1 MKDRSLLPGYSF
13 RKFFAHKV
21 NGGLL
26 LIVVCMFA
34 IFVANSPW
42 GDAYNDLW
50 QHKFVLKIGN
60 YNLLAHHG
68 EPLTLMQFI
77 NDALMAVFFFSV
89 GLEIKREVLIGEL
102 SSIRKSLLPIIAAVG
117 GMILPVVIFY
127 VFTAGTP
134 ESVGMAIP
142 MATDIAFSLGI
153 LSLFGNRVP
162 VSLKVFLAAFAVVD
176 DIGGILVIALFYSSD
191 LSMLYLLFA
200 LFVLIILIIANKKGV
215 TNKAFYIIC
224 GIIIWYLFLQS
235 GIHSSIAGVVV
246 AFTIPTYPKINVQ
259 DYLES
264 IRYSLS
270 NFPYREGGG
279 ILSNDQFDELRRIED
294 LSDKVVSP
302 LQSMESKLH
311 GIVNYFII
319 PLFAFA
325 NAGITFSDT
334 GAGIS
339 HLTFAVM
346 TGLVVGKSLGIFIF
360 TFAAIKTGISPMPNG
375 MSWKNLFG
383 VAMLGGIGFTVSL
396 FIANLSFGTPET
408 FVMLEQAKMGVLLGT
423 LVAGILGCLILNF
436 VLPRKVTG
444 HA

>member
-1 MKDRSLLPGYSF
+1 MKDKGLLPGYSF
-13 RKFFAHKV
+13 RKFFAHRV

-26 LIVVCMFA
+26 LIVVCMVA
-34 IFVANSPW
+34 IFIANSPW
-42 GDAYNDLW
+42 GDAYNQLW
-50 QHKFVLKIGN
+50 QQKFVLKIGD

-102 SSIRKSLLPIIAAVG
+102 SSIRKSLLPIISAVG
-117 GMILPVVIFY
+117 GMILPVMIFY
-127 VFTAGTP
+127 LFTAGTP

-153 LSLFGNRVP
+153 LSLFGSRVP

-191 LSMLYLLFA
+191 LSMVYLLFA
-200 LFVLIILIIANKKGV
+200 LFILILLIIANKKGV

-270 NFPYREGGG
+270 NFPYREGGV

-294 LSDKVVSP
+294 ISDKVVSP
-302 LQSMESKLH
+302 LQVMESKLH

-334 GAGIS
+334 GGSIS
-339 HLTFAVM
+339 RLTVAVM
-346 TGLVVGKSLGIFIF
+346 VGLVAGKCLGIFLF
-360 TFAAIKTGISPMPNG
+360 TYFAIKTRISPMPSG
-375 MSWKNLFG
+375 MNWKNLFG
-383 VAMLGGIGFTVSL
+383 VSMLGGIGFTVSL
-396 FIANLSFGTPET
+396 FIANLSFDSLET
-408 FVMLEQAKMGVLLGT
+408 FVMLEQAKMGVMFGT
-423 LVAGILGCLILNF
+423 LISAILGCIILNF
-436 VLPRKVTG
+436 VLPKKAVRTE
-444 HA
+444 